1 MKIKMIGTG
10 AISVKERSACCLIDE
25 KILVDCGNGTI
36 KTLLQYDIDITKI
49 DTLLITHL
57 HGDHFLD
64 IPFLIMLRNSY
75 NIQNEFKIYCPI
87 GTEETVGKIIE
98 LAFPDIK
105 DWTELRDKVKVKFI
119 EFERLNDL
127 EVTLG
132 YFINSY
138 NVIHSDLKRAYG
150 YTIRNNDKI
159 VGISGDSSYCDNIDN
174 IVKESNIAILDTSL
188 RSGNDKHMG
197 IDDIE
202 LLLNKYDKR
211 IIATHMQQ
219 KTRMT
224 LKEMKMDN
232 LIIPEDG
239 EEFNI

>member
-10 AISVKERSACCLIDE
+10 AISVKERSACYLIDE

-36 KTLLQYDIDITKI
+36 KALLQYDIDITKI

-98 LAFPDIK
+98 PAFPDIR

-119 EFERLNDL
+119 EFESLNNV
-127 EVTLG
+127 EVTQN
-132 YFINSY
+132 YFVNSY
-138 NVIHSDLKRAYG
+138 NVVHGDLTNAFG
-150 YTIRNNDKI
+150 YTIRNDDKV
-159 VGISGDSSYCDNIDN
+159 VGISGDSSYCSNIDN
-174 IVKESNIAILDTSL
+174 IVKKSDIAILDTSL
-188 RSGNDKHMG
+188 KTGNDKHMG
-197 IDDIE
+197 ITDIE
-202 LLLNKYDKR
+202 LLLKKHNKI

-219 KTRMT
+219 KTRIT
-224 LKEMKMDN
+224 LKEMKIDN
-232 LIIPEDG
+232 LIVPDDG